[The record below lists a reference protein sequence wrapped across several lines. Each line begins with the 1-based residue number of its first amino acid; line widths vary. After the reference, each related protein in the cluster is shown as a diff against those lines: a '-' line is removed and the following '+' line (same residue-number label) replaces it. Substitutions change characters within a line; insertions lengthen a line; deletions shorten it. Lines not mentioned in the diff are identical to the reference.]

1 MVQTVQMSRKSFDG
15 VLNVRG
21 LDRDLVRK
29 AKAAAATEGI
39 TIREWV
45 AKAIKTALTRR
56 GMDG

>member
-1 MVQTVQMSRKSFDG
+1 MSRKSFDG